1 MQQLGV
7 GMSQCSS
14 AGGQPWST
22 RCPKQAEAG
31 MCNWRSRAEG
41 LGRPVAMLPLR
52 HSIPETPPM
61 GSELPAPEH
70 LQKGSGSCVSKAL
83 RVEFSRPPPR
93 LEPAPLARVPRLSA
107 GPLLPRALILLLLPL
122 TALISSKCTRPPPSL
137 AAGGAGGCGRALS
150 GCRGGREE
158 RSAGARRTAL
168 TSRRSS

>member
-1 MQQLGV
+1 
-7 GMSQCSS
+7 
-14 AGGQPWST
+14 
-22 RCPKQAEAG
+22 

-122 TALISSKCTRPPPSL
+122 TALIS
-137 AAGGAGGCGRALS
+137 
-150 GCRGGREE
+150 
-158 RSAGARRTAL
+158 
-168 TSRRSS
+168 

>member
-1 MQQLGV
+1 MQQCWGAALEHELPK
-7 GMSQCSS
+7 SS
-14 AGGQPWST
+14 RGRHVQLEEPEEPGRRFGAS
-22 RCPKQAEAG
+22 RCDAPPAAQYPG
-31 MCNWRSRAEG
+31 D
-41 LGRPVAMLPLR
+41 
-52 HSIPETPPM
+52 PPM

-150 GCRGGREE
+150 DCRGGREE